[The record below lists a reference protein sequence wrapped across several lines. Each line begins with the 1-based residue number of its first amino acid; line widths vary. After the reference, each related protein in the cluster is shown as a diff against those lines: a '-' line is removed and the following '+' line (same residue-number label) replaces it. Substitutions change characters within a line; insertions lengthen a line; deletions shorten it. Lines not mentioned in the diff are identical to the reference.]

1 MTRVPL
7 DMTQA
12 PLRTVRPKDLAEIY
26 ANPRAEIARMVEQD
40 AVTRLAYGYFIVT
53 PDDQGK
59 GWKPTIETAAAGIAA
74 AIFGQRNMVLMGVT
88 AARIHLAI
96 PRAIG
101 VAVVAGPRQHRPINL
116 EGGGK
121 VLFVARDVDGL
132 DARLETLETGQA
144 LVTTPEQTILDLAKR
159 PDLGDAATEAHA
171 AIRNLLERAD
181 REKLTRLAHAQRATA
196 ALEQI
201 EALR

>member
-1 MTRVPL
+1 
-7 DMTQA
+7 
-12 PLRTVRPKDLAEIY
+12 
-26 ANPRAEIARMVEQD
+26 MVEQG

-53 PDDQGK
+53 PDDQGD

-88 AARIHLAI
+88 AARVHLAI

-101 VAVVAGPRQHRPINL
+101 VAVIAAPRQHRPVKL
-116 EGGGK
+116 EDGGK
-121 VLFVARDVDGL
+121 VRFVARDVDGL

-144 LVTTPEQTILDLAKR
+144 LVTTPEQTLLDLAKR
-159 PDLGDAATEAHA
+159 PDLGDLATEAHA
-171 AIRNLLERAD
+171 AVRNLAGRAD
-181 REKLTRLAHAQRATA
+181 WEKLTRLAHRQRARA